1 MARMGVA
8 TRARNHGSCVITTA
22 EPRSEIS
29 CRTLFAG
36 SRSSPCATRLRP
48 RARCGFCRPRRQRR
62 LLGEH
67 VRRLLASPVGSV
79 GAVLRAVLVLGLSR
93 GQRLEELEDGVGS
106 LEPLA
111 VAVRQERDLV
121 LANAVLL
128 AWRDLLRDEVEP
140 ELCQPL
146 PHRG

>member
-1 MARMGVA
+1 
-8 TRARNHGSCVITTA
+8 
-22 EPRSEIS
+22 
-29 CRTLFAG
+29 
-36 SRSSPCATRLRP
+36 
-48 RARCGFCRPRRQRR
+48 
-62 LLGEH
+62 
-67 VRRLLASPVGSV
+67 V

-128 AWRDLLRDEVEP
+128 AWCDLLRDEVEP
-140 ELCQPL
+140 ELRQPL
-146 PHRG
+146 PHGRRIRAPLGLVERQHERILD